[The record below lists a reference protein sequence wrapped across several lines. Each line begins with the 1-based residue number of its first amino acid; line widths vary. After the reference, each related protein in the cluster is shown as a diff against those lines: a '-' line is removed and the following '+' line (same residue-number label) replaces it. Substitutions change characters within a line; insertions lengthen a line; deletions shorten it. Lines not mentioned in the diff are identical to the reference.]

1 MSSLPISKRAA
12 VTATPSQTVAPGDG
26 TRTALTRG
34 TGRNDS
40 DCGMR
45 GTLASVCTLAVIRGW
60 RGAPSARS
68 RRAALKTLH
77 VGHSKAVRPAPASD
91 PKQPRLMRVLGPGLI
106 TGASDD
112 DPSGIATYSQAGA
125 QLGFAISW
133 IMLFTYPLIASIQQ
147 ISARIGRTTG
157 KGIAGNLRQHY
168 PNWLLQGIVA
178 LLFVA
183 NTINIG
189 ADLGAMADAL
199 GLLIGGPS
207 LIYVIAFGSLCAI
220 LEVFMAYARYV
231 AVLKWLTLALF
242 AYFGTVM
249 VVDIPWAEAARG
261 FLLPTFLPDAA
272 FWTTVVAVLGTTISP
287 YLFFWQAA
295 QEVEDIRLEPQRK
308 PLVKA
313 PQQGPDAIERIRLD
327 TYIGMAFSNLV
338 ALAIIVTIAATL
350 HAGGVTDI
358 ATSSQAAE
366 ALRPVAGP
374 FAFTLFALGI
384 IGTGLLAVPVWA
396 GSAAYAI
403 GEARRWPVGLGRK
416 PEKAKAFYATLTIAT
431 MVGVALNFSPINP
444 IKALYWSAVING
456 VVAVLVMVAMMHMTA
471 NAKVMGKFPVHDG
484 LRLVGWMATA
494 VMAAAA
500 IAMGVTAVV

>member
-1 MSSLPISKRAA
+1 MS
-12 VTATPSQTVAPGDG
+12 VTA
-26 TRTALTRG
+26 
-34 TGRNDS
+34 
-40 DCGMR
+40 
-45 GTLASVCTLAVIRGW
+45 
-60 RGAPSARS
+60 
-68 RRAALKTLH
+68 RR
-77 VGHSKAVRPAPASD
+77 VRPAPAPD
-91 PKQPRLMRVLGPGLI
+91 PKRRRLIRLLGPGLI

-125 QLGFAISW
+125 QFGFAISW
-133 IMLFTYPLIASIQQ
+133 TMLFSYPLMVAIQQ

-168 PNWLLQGIVA
+168 PNWLLQAIVA
-178 LLFVA
+178 FLFVA

-199 GLLIGGPS
+199 RLLIGGPS

-220 LEVFMAYARYV
+220 LQVFMAYPRYV

-249 VVDIPWAEAARG
+249 VVHIPWAEAARG
-261 FLLPTFLPDAA
+261 FLLPTLLPDAA

-295 QEVEDIRLEPQRK
+295 QEVEVIRNEPERK

-313 PQQGPDAIERIRLD
+313 PDQGPDAIERIRLD
-327 TYIGMAFSNLV
+327 TYIGMALSNLV
-338 ALAIIVTIAATL
+338 ALAIIITTAATL
-350 HAGGVTDI
+350 HASGVTDI

-384 IGTGLLAVPVWA
+384 IGTGLLAVPDRKSTRLNSSHLGISYA
-396 GSAAYAI
+396 G
-403 GEARRWPVGLGRK
+403 
-416 PEKAKAFYATLTIAT
+416 F
-431 MVGVALNFSPINP
+431 
-444 IKALYWSAVING
+444 
-456 VVAVLVMVAMMHMTA
+456 
-471 NAKVMGKFPVHDG
+471 
-484 LRLVGWMATA
+484 
-494 VMAAAA
+494 
-500 IAMGVTAVV
+500 

>member
-1 MSSLPISKRAA
+1 MAM
-12 VTATPSQTVAPGDG
+12 TA
-26 TRTALTRG
+26 
-34 TGRNDS
+34 
-40 DCGMR
+40 
-45 GTLASVCTLAVIRGW
+45 
-60 RGAPSARS
+60 
-68 RRAALKTLH
+68 RRA
-77 VGHSKAVRPAPASD
+77 RPAPASD
-91 PKQPRLMRVLGPGLI
+91 PKKPRIIRLLGPGLI

-125 QLGFAISW
+125 QFGFAISW
-133 IMLFTYPLIASIQQ
+133 TMLFSYPLMVAIQQ

-157 KGIAGNLRQHY
+157 RGIAGNLRQHY
-168 PNWLLQGIVA
+168 PNWLLQGTVA

-199 GLLIGGPS
+199 GLLIGGPR
-207 LIYVIAFGSLCAI
+207 LIYVIAFGSLCAV
-220 LEVFMAYARYV
+220 LQVFMTYIRYV

-242 AYFGTVM
+242 AYFGTIM
-249 VVDIPWAEAARG
+249 VVEIPWPEAARG
-261 FLLPTFLPDAA
+261 FLLPTFRPDVA

-295 QEVEDIRLEPQRK
+295 QEVEDIRVEPERK

-313 PQQGPDAIERIRLD
+313 PHQGPDAIERIRLD

-338 ALAIIVTIAATL
+338 ALAIIVTTAATL

-384 IGTGLLAVPVWA
+384 VGTGLLAVPVLA

-416 PEKAKAFYATLTIAT
+416 PERAKAFYATLTIAT

-456 VVAVLVMVAMMHMTA
+456 VVAVPVMITMMHMTA
-471 NAKVMGKFPVHDG
+471 NPKVMGKFPVHDG
-484 LRLVGWMATA
+484 LRLIGWMATA

-500 IAMGVTAVV
+500 IAMGVTAVL

>member
-1 MSSLPISKRAA
+1 MSVTTKRGG
-12 VTATPSQTVAPGDG
+12 PPPPKEL
-26 TRTALTRG
+26 RL
-34 TGRNDS
+34 
-40 DCGMR
+40 
-45 GTLASVCTLAVIRGW
+45 IR
-60 RGAPSARS
+60 
-68 RRAALKTLH
+68 L
-77 VGHSKAVRPAPASD
+77 
-91 PKQPRLMRVLGPGLI
+91 LGPGLI

-112 DPSGIATYSQAGA
+112 DPSGIATYGQAGA
-125 QLGFAISW
+125 QFGFAISW
-133 IMLFTYPLIASIQQ
+133 TMLFSYPLMVAIQQ

-178 LLFVA
+178 LLFIA

-199 GLLIGGPS
+199 GLLIGGPV
-207 LIYVIAFGSLCAI
+207 LIYVIAFGLFCAMVQI
-220 LEVFMAYARYV
+220 FMSYRRYV

-242 AYFGTVM
+242 AYFGTVI
-249 VVDIPWAEAARG
+249 VVQIPWGEAIPG
-261 FLLPTFLPDAA
+261 LLLPTFLPDAA
-272 FWTTVVAVLGTTISP
+272 FWTTVVALLGTTISP

-295 QEVEDIRLEPQRK
+295 QEVEDIRAEPERK

-313 PQQGPDAIERIRLD
+313 PRQGPDAIERIRLD

-338 ALAIIVTIAATL
+338 ALAIIFATAATL
-350 HAGGVTDI
+350 HAAGVTDV

-384 IGTGLLAVPVWA
+384 VGTGLLAVPVLA

-403 GEARRWPVGLGRK
+403 GEASKWPVGLGRK
-416 PEKAKAFYATLTIAT
+416 PNKAKGFYATLAIAT
-431 MVGVALNFSPINP
+431 MLGVALNFSPINP

-456 VVAVLVMVAMMHMTA
+456 VVAVPIMIAMMHMT
-471 NAKVMGKFPVHDG
+471 NNPRIMGKFRIHDG
-484 LRLVGWMATA
+484 LRWIGWMATA

-500 IAMGVTAVV
+500 IVMGLTVIF

>member
-1 MSSLPISKRAA
+1 MSVTTKRHGPA
-12 VTATPSQTVAPGDG
+12 
-26 TRTALTRG
+26 RAL
-34 TGRNDS
+34 
-40 DCGMR
+40 
-45 GTLASVCTLAVIRGW
+45 
-60 RGAPSARS
+60 
-68 RRAALKTLH
+68 
-77 VGHSKAVRPAPASD
+77 D
-91 PKQPRLMRVLGPGLI
+91 PKKLRLIRVLGPGLI

-125 QLGFAISW
+125 QFGFAISW
-133 IMLFTYPLIASIQQ
+133 TMLFSYPLMVAIQQ
-147 ISARIGRTTG
+147 ISARIGRITG

-168 PNWLLQGIVA
+168 PNWLLEGIVA
-178 LLFVA
+178 LLFIA

-189 ADLGAMADAL
+189 ADLGAMADAI
-199 GLLIGGPS
+199 GLLIGGPV
-207 LIYVIAFGSLCAI
+207 LLYVIVFGLFCAI
-220 LEVFMAYARYV
+220 LQVFMAYRPYV

-249 VVDIPWAEAARG
+249 VVEIPWGEAALG
-261 FLLPTFLPDAA
+261 LLLPTFLPDAA

-295 QEVEDIRLEPQRK
+295 QEVEDIRVEPERK

-313 PQQGPDAIERIRLD
+313 PHQGPDAIERIRLD

-338 ALAIIVTIAATL
+338 ALAIIVATAATL
-350 HAGGVTDI
+350 HAAGVTDV

-384 IGTGLLAVPVWA
+384 IGTGLLAVPVLA

-403 GEARRWPVGLGRK
+403 GEARKWPVGLGRK
-416 PEKAKAFYATLTIAT
+416 PAKAKAFYSTLAIAT
-431 MVGVALNFSPINP
+431 MLGVALNFSPVNP

-456 VVAVLVMVAMMHMTA
+456 VVAVPIMISMMHMTG
-471 NAKVMGKFPVHDG
+471 NPKIMGRFSIHDG
-484 LRLVGWMATA
+484 LRWIGWIATA
-494 VMAAAA
+494 VMGVAAV
-500 IAMGVTAVV
+500 AMGVSIIF

>member
-1 MSSLPISKRAA
+1 MS
-12 VTATPSQTVAPGDG
+12 VTA
-26 TRTALTRG
+26 
-34 TGRNDS
+34 
-40 DCGMR
+40 
-45 GTLASVCTLAVIRGW
+45 
-60 RGAPSARS
+60 
-68 RRAALKTLH
+68 RR
-77 VGHSKAVRPAPASD
+77 VRPAPAPD
-91 PKQPRLMRVLGPGLI
+91 PKQPCLIRVLGPGLI

-125 QLGFAISW
+125 QFGFAISW

-189 ADLGAMADAL
+189 ADLGAMAGAL
-199 GLLIGGPS
+199 GLLIGGPR

-231 AVLKWLTLALF
+231 AALKWLTLALF

-249 VVDIPWAEAARG
+249 VVDIPWAEAASG

-313 PQQGPDAIERIRLD
+313 PEQGPDAIERIRLD

-338 ALAIIVTIAATL
+338 ALAIIVTTAATL

-384 IGTGLLAVPVWA
+384 IGTGLLAVPVLA

-431 MVGVALNFSPINP
+431 MVGVALNFSSINP

-456 VVAVLVMVAMMHMTA
+456 VVAVPIMVAMMHMTA
-471 NAKVMGKFPVHDG
+471 NPKVMGKFPVHDG
-484 LRLVGWMATA
+484 LRLIGWMATA

-500 IAMGVTAVV
+500 IAMGVTAIV